1 MISRAIF
8 CLTEWIQRRN
18 FGRKAVL
25 NLVFFLLSPAV
36 WLDESK
42 DTFCTNKVS
51 IDTTVSEIATAK
63 YIGCSI

>member
-18 FGRKAVL
+18 FGKKAVL
-25 NLVFFLLSPAV
+25 NLVFFLLPPAV

-42 DTFCTNKVS
+42 DTFYTNKVS